1 MLLHHLKKGENLMK
15 KTNRLLLSLLVAML
29 TLIPFNYTIFAE
41 DTNATQGGILNIG
54 LSANPSSLDPV
65 TYTSQYE
72 SNVIRQIGNT
82 LITYSADFSE
92 FQPSLATEWEASDDG
107 LVYTFKLRDDVYFQ
121 PGEYQDGRLMT
132 ADDVKFSLERSVNDS
147 ALNRLSGI
155 ESVEVVDNTTVELH
169 LDEPNSALLAM
180 LTDVGNIIV
189 PQEEVEGWGDQFA
202 QNLIG
207 TGPFKIDNIQS
218 GQQINLV
225 RSENYWGPTPNLDG
239 VTFKVISDTNMMA
252 NSLLSGDIH
261 IATDIRMQNRQIVEQ
276 SDGVELSSVAGLS
289 TVYLDLNNVTGPTAD
304 PKVREAIY
312 TATNVEDIVNGV
324 NQWGGAEVSYSPLP
338 KASWGYMENASDFVP
353 AYDPEAAKALLA
365 ETEYADGFDIDLYLA
380 ETRVPY
386 ATIFQ
391 QQMKENLNINVNIV
405 VQEWGTYS
413 QTVSSGEAGMN
424 IGGWSWFPDPYFYLN
439 QIFHSDSI
447 GSLGNGRGYSNEE
460 VDALLDEALIETDQA
475 VRTELYQQVQE
486 IVLGD
491 FSRIELELS
500 ETASG
505 ISDKVE
511 GYSVLANNSIIIVD
525 TNGINV
531 SLNQ

>member
-1 MLLHHLKKGENLMK
+1 MVNVRKLFVLFFVG
-15 KTNRLLLSLLVAML
+15 LLSLTGFSRHALAQ
-29 TLIPFNYTIFAE
+29 
-41 DTNATQGGILNIG
+41 DTTASQGGILNIG

-72 SNVIRQIGNT
+72 SNVIRQITNT

-92 FQPSLATEWEASDDG
+92 FQPSLATEWEVSEDG
-107 LVYTFKLRDDVYFQ
+107 LAYTFKLRDDVHFQ
-121 PGEYQDGRLMT
+121 AGQYQDGRLMT

-147 ALNRLSGI
+147 ALNRLSGVA
-155 ESVEVVDNTTVELH
+155 SVEVVDETTVKLH
-169 LDEPNSALLAM
+169 LDSPNSALLAM
-180 LTDVGNIIV
+180 LTDVGNVIV

-202 QNLIG
+202 QNLVG
-207 TGPFKIDNIQS
+207 TGPFMINNIQS
-218 GQQINLV
+218 GQQIDLV
-225 RSENYWGPTPNLDG
+225 SNENYWGPTPNLEG
-239 VTFKVISDTNMMA
+239 VTFKVISDPNMMA

-289 TVYLDLNNVTGPTAD
+289 TIYLDLNNIEGPTSD
-304 PKVREAIY
+304 PVVREAIY
-312 TATNVEDIVNGV
+312 MATNVEEIVNGV

-338 KASWGYMENASDFVP
+338 KASWGYMENASEFVP
-353 AYDPEAAKALLA
+353 SFDPAAAKALLA
-365 ETEYADGFDIDLYLA
+365 ETDYADGFEIDLYLA

-386 ATIFQ
+386 AIIFQ
-391 QQMKENLNINVNIV
+391 QQMKENLNVTVNLV

-413 QTVSSGEAGMN
+413 QTVSNGKADMN

-439 QIFHSDSI
+439 QIFHSNSI

-475 VRTELYQQVQE
+475 ARTALYQQVQE

-505 ISDKVE
+505 ISDQVQ
-511 GYSVLANNSIIIVD
+511 GYNVLANNSIIIVD

>member
-1 MLLHHLKKGENLMK
+1 MVKARKMLLLFLASV
-15 KTNRLLLSLLVAML
+15 LFL
-29 TLIPFNYTIFAE
+29 TGFSHQSFAE
-41 DTNATQGGILNIG
+41 DSTASQGGILNIG
-54 LSANPSSLDPV
+54 LAANPSSLDPV

-92 FQPSLATEWEASDDG
+92 FQPSLATEWDVSEDG

-121 PGEYQDGRLMT
+121 PGEYQEGRLMT
-132 ADDVKFSLERSVNDS
+132 ADDVKFSLERSVNES
-147 ALNRLSGI
+147 ALNRLSGVA
-155 ESVEVVDNTTVELH
+155 SVEVIDETTVELH
-169 LDEPNSALLAM
+169 LDGPNSALLAM
-180 LTDVGNIIV
+180 LTDAGNIIV

-202 QNLIG
+202 QNITG
-207 TGPFKIDNIQS
+207 TGPFMISNVQS
-218 GQQINLV
+218 GQQIDLV
-225 RSENYWGPTPNLDG
+225 RHENYWGPTPNLDG

-289 TVYLDLNNVTGPTAD
+289 TVYLDLNNVEGPTAD
-304 PKVREAIY
+304 PTVREAIY
-312 TATNVEDIVNGV
+312 MATNVEEIVNGV

-338 KASWGYMENASDFVP
+338 KASWGYMDNASDFVP
-353 AYDPEAAKALLA
+353 SFDPEAARALLA
-365 ETEYADGFDIDLYLA
+365 ETEYADGFEIDLYLA

-391 QQMKENLNINVNIV
+391 QQMKENLNIDVNIV

-413 QTVSSGEAGMN
+413 QTVSSGGAGMN

-439 QIFHSDSI
+439 QIFHSDSL

-460 VDALLDEALIETDQA
+460 VDALLDQALIETDQA
-475 VRTELYQQVQE
+475 ARTELYQQVQE
-486 IVLGD
+486 IVLSD

-511 GYSVLANNSIIIVD
+511 GYNVLANNSIIIVD

>member
-1 MLLHHLKKGENLMK
+1 MK
-15 KTNRLLLSLLVAML
+15 KVRKLLLMFLASVLIL
-29 TLIPFNYTIFAE
+29 TNFSHTVLAQDSNS
-41 DTNATQGGILNIG
+41 QGGILNIG

-92 FQPSLATEWEASDDG
+92 FQPSLATEWEVSEDG
-107 LVYTFKLRDDVYFQ
+107 LVYTFVIRDDVYFQ

-132 ADDVKFSLERSVNDS
+132 AEDVKYSLERSVNDS
-147 ALNRLSGI
+147 ALNRLSGVT
-155 ESVEVVDNTTVELH
+155 SVEVVDDTTVELH
-169 LDEPNSALLAM
+169 LDSPNSALMAM
-180 LTDVGNIIV
+180 LTDAGNIIV

-202 QNLIG
+202 QHLVG
-207 TGPFKIDNIQS
+207 TGPFMISNIQS
-218 GQQINLV
+218 GQQIDLV
-225 RSENYWGPTPNLDG
+225 RHDGYWGPVPNLDG

-261 IATDIRMQNRQIVEQ
+261 IATDVRMQNRQIVEQ
-276 SDGVELSSVAGLS
+276 APGVELVSVAGLS
-289 TVYLDLNNVTGPTAD
+289 TVYLDMNNVEGPTAD

-312 TATNVEDIVNGV
+312 TATNVEEIVNGV
-324 NQWGGAEVSYSPLP
+324 NQWGGAEPSFSPLP

-353 AYDPEAAKALLA
+353 TYDPEAAKAILA

-391 QQMKENLNINVNIV
+391 QQMKENLNINVNII

-413 QTVSSGEAGMN
+413 QTVSSGSAGMN

-447 GSLGNGRGYSNEE
+447 GSLGNGRGYNNEE
-460 VDALLDEALIETDQA
+460 VDALLDEALIETDQEIRA
-475 VRTELYQQVQE
+475 DLYKQVQE

-505 ISDKVE
+505 ISESVE

-525 TNGINV
+525 TNGVNV

>member
-1 MLLHHLKKGENLMK
+1 MK
-15 KTNRLLLSLLVAML
+15 NARKILLLLLAG
-29 TLIPFNYTIFAE
+29 LIFLSGVNLSASAQDE
-41 DTNATQGGILNIG
+41 EAAQGGILNIG
-54 LSANPSSLDPV
+54 LVANPSSLDPV

-92 FQPSLATEWEASDDG
+92 FQPALATEWEVSEDG

-132 ADDVKFSLERSVNDS
+132 AEDVKFSLERSVNES
-147 ALNRLSGI
+147 ALNRLSGVA
-155 ESVEVVDNTTVELH
+155 SVEVVDDTTVELH
-169 LDEPNSALLAM
+169 LEGPNSALLAM
-180 LTDVGNIIV
+180 LTDAGNIIV

-207 TGPFKIDNIQS
+207 TGPFQIDNIQS
-218 GQQINLV
+218 GQQIELV
-225 RSENYWGPTPNLDG
+225 RHDNYWGPTPNLDG

-276 SDGVELSSVAGLS
+276 SPGVELESVAGLS
-289 TVYLDLNNVTGPTAD
+289 TVYLDLNNIEGPTAD

-312 TATNVEDIVNGV
+312 MATNVEEIVNGV

-353 AYDPEAAKALLA
+353 DYDPEAAKALLA
-365 ETEYADGFDIDLYLA
+365 ETEYADGFEIDMFIA
-380 ETRVPY
+380 EARAPY

-391 QQMKENLNINVNIV
+391 QQMKENLNIDVNINI
-405 VQEWGTYS
+405 QEWGTYS
-413 QTVSSGEAGMN
+413 QTVSSGSAGMN

-475 VRTELYQQVQE
+475 KRTELYHQVQE
-486 IVLGD
+486 IVLSD
-491 FSRIELELS
+491 VSRIELELS
-500 ETASG
+500 ETAAG
-505 ISDKVE
+505 ISEKVQ
-511 GYSVLANNSIIIVD
+511 GYSVLPNNSIVIVD
-525 TNGINV
+525 TNGVNV
-531 SLNQ
+531 SLTQ